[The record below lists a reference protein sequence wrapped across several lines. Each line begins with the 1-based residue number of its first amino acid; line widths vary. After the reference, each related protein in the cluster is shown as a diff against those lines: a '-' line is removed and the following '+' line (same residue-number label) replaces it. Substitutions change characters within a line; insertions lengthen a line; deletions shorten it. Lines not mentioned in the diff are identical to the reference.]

1 MNPLKILEVTKSTA
15 GVAEYVRWLVQ
26 GLDKSLFDISVVC
39 LSEGSEEFAHEL
51 TKSYGIKAYS
61 LAMNRYKIDPFSDS
75 RVAFSLARILRA
87 EKYDL
92 VHAHASKP
100 GFLTRLASLGLT
112 IPVVY
117 SPHCFSFHSGVGK
130 TKAQLL
136 AFFERLAAHFRT
148 DRIIVVAESEI
159 QLAQAYHVGKP
170 EQFIAINSGV
180 DPLPFQ
186 IPVDEKVQR
195 SILGIEEG
203 RFVVGSVGR
212 MSDQKAPLDFINAAG
227 ILARK
232 YANIDFLWVG
242 DGPLLEQAKARCA
255 ELDISARVHFA
266 GQRADI
272 PACLAVMNCFVLVS
286 RWEGFPLVVLEAM
299 AAGKPVV
306 ATNIDGTNDAVQNG
320 VDGILVPV
328 GDSVAVASAIEQVM
342 QNMEMASRIGAAGKQ
357 KILQR
362 FNRNNMLEGVTHVYL
377 DTVQRGRQ

>member
-1 MNPLKILEVTKSTA
+1 MKPLKILEVTKSTA
-15 GVAEYVRWLVQ
+15 GVAEYVRWLIQ
-26 GLDKSLFDISVVC
+26 GLDKSLFEISVVC
-39 LSEGSEEFAHEL
+39 LSEGSEDFAHEL
-51 TKSYGIKAYS
+51 TQFYGIRAYS
-61 LAMNRYKIDPFSDS
+61 LAMNRYKIDPFSDT
-75 RVAFSLARILRA
+75 RVAFSLAQILRA

-100 GFLTRLASLGLT
+100 GFLTRLAALGLT
-112 IPVVY
+112 VPVVY

-130 TKAQLL
+130 IKAQLL

-159 QLAQAYHVGKP
+159 QLAMAYHVGKP

-186 IPVDEKVQR
+186 IPVDQKMQR
-195 SILGIEEG
+195 AILGIDED

-227 ILARK
+227 ILAKK
-232 YANIDFLWVG
+232 YADLDFLWVG
-242 DGPLLEQAKARCA
+242 NGPLLEQSKTRCK
-255 ELDISARVHFA
+255 ELGISSRVRFA

-306 ATNIDGTNDAVQNG
+306 ATNINGTNDAIENG
-320 VDGILVPV
+320 IDGILVPA
-328 GDSVAVASAIEQVM
+328 GDSAAVAAAIEQVM
-342 QNMEMASRIGAAGKQ
+342 HNPEMAARISAAGKQ

-362 FNRNNMLEGVTHVYL
+362 FNRNNMLKGVTQVYL
-377 DTVQRGRQ
+377 DTIERGRQ